1 MELITSITI
10 LVALITATI
19 GTIYVIVTDAKL
31 WREYE
36 KLNRK

>member
-10 LVALITATI
+10 LVAIIIAII

-31 WREYE
+31 WRKYE
-36 KLNRK
+36 KFNRK